1 VSHPGSGKQ
10 IIFKSITS
18 VMQIKMTIEAGAKS
32 QARFK
37 LFKALKVVFASKEIK
52 SFKINFKSV

>member
-1 VSHPGSGKQ
+1 
-10 IIFKSITS
+10 
-18 VMQIKMTIEAGAKS
+18 MQIKMTIEAGAKS